1 MLKNILSGLIGL
13 ICLAVTVGS
22 CTKEKAKYYGDA
34 ERGKY
39 AVWARIGNYPNSSTF
54 VVNVQSLDTGTL
66 NYVQSG
72 IEVDEKL
79 NYGLV
84 IKDGYYYET
93 LGKGRFGKYQIK
105 NDRLQI
111 VQEVP
116 FTHLGTEYAHTWMN
130 GDLVLIGP
138 SGDNKSVR
146 YAVMDSVRLKM
157 HLGEIALPA
166 IPQGYDKFIV
176 GFAQYRPSDGKLFL
190 GFNYGLSSNYKA
202 IDGKVNIAV
211 IDPNTFKVEQI
222 ITDSR
227 TNQSGFTSL
236 FQPYSFMD
244 NNQNIYFAA
253 GQLYGDT
260 GDNVMLLRISNG
272 STVVDPGYKI
282 FDDNPDRI
290 SGIWNLD
297 NGKAIVRYNNSK
309 LSGSHIFSFGVL
321 DLGSGQ
327 LQTLDIPPCSS
338 GSIQSVIVESDKAYI
353 LTNHEGDTDGFIYS
367 YTKSSGTVAKGMRV
381 PPGYTWLLRIDK
393 LY

>member
-1 MLKNILSGLIGL
+1 
-13 ICLAVTVGS
+13 
-22 CTKEKAKYYGDA
+22 
-34 ERGKY
+34 
-39 AVWARIGNYPNSSTF
+39 
-54 VVNVQSLDTGTL
+54 
-66 NYVQSG
+66 
-72 IEVDEKL
+72 
-79 NYGLV
+79 
-84 IKDGYYYET
+84 
-93 LGKGRFGKYQIK
+93 
-105 NDRLQI
+105 
-111 VQEVP
+111 
-116 FTHLGTEYAHTWMN
+116 
-130 GDLVLIGP
+130 
-138 SGDNKSVR
+138 
-146 YAVMDSVRLKM
+146 
-157 HLGEIALPA
+157 
-166 IPQGYDKFIV
+166 
-176 GFAQYRPSDGKLFL
+176 
-190 GFNYGLSSNYKA
+190 
-202 IDGKVNIAV
+202 
-211 IDPNTFKVEQI
+211 
-222 ITDSR
+222 
-227 TNQSGFTSL
+227 
-236 FQPYSFMD
+236 MD

-272 STVVDPGYKI
+272 STGVDPSYKI

-309 LSGSHIFSFGVL
+309 LTGSHIFSFGVL